1 MPDSTVSPSV
11 LRTIRRWFDTSC
23 HYDSLDPTQAKRIDW
38 VRAIPFITLQL
49 MCLGVFW
56 VGWSWIALA
65 VTGVVLGVRMF
76 AITGFYH
83 RYFSHRT
90 FKTSRPAQF
99 VFAVLGASAVQRG
112 PLWWAAHHRHHHRA
126 ADEADDV
133 HSPIADSFLWSHILW
148 VMSRGS
154 YRSNWERVGDLA
166 RYPELRFLDRFDVLV
181 PAVLATGLFL
191 TGSWLG
197 SAYPSLGTSGWQML
211 IWGFFVSTVVLFH
224 FTSTINSLAH
234 LVGRRRFPTPDHSR
248 NNAVLAVLTL
258 GEGWHNNHHHFPGA
272 TRQGFYWWEIDV
284 TFYLLKAMS
293 WVGLVWDLN
302 AVPKRV
308 YEEARRLRSAV
319 AGEPEAS
326 SAEGAAA
333 PAC

>member
-23 HYDSLDPTQAKRIDW
+23 HYDSLDPAQAKRIDW
-38 VRAIPFITLQL
+38 VRAIPFIALQL

-65 VTGVVLGVRMF
+65 VAGTVFVVRMF
-76 AITGFYH
+76 AITAFYH
-83 RYFSHRT
+83 RYFSHRA

-112 PLWWAAHHRHHHRA
+112 PLWWAAHHRHHHRVS
-126 ADEADDV
+126 DEADDV
-133 HSPIADSFLWSHILW
+133 HSPIADSFLWSQILW

-166 RYPELRFLDRFDVLV
+166 RYPELRFLDRFDILV
-181 PAVLATGLFL
+181 PVLLAASLFL

-197 SAYPSLGTSGWQML
+197 SAYPSLETSGWQVL

-224 FTSTINSLAH
+224 FTSTINSIAH
-234 LVGRRRFPTPDHSR
+234 LVGRRRFQTPDHSR

-258 GEGWHNNHHHFPGA
+258 GEGWHNNHHHFP
-272 TRQGFYWWEIDV
+272 
-284 TFYLLKAMS
+284 
-293 WVGLVWDLN
+293 
-302 AVPKRV
+302 
-308 YEEARRLRSAV
+308 ARLAKGSIGGRSISPTTCSRPCP
-319 AGEPEAS
+319 GS
-326 SAEGAAA
+326 GWSGT
-333 PAC
+333 